1 MSHPRATIG
10 GMSKAH
16 EIVKTGMSLA
26 AFFRRYPT
34 DQAAEKQWEA
44 WRWPDGPQCPHC
56 QSDNIAIVRERRP
69 MPYRCRTCRKHFS
82 VMSHTVMHAS
92 KLGSQ
97 TWLLAL
103 FLILSNSKGRS
114 SVQLAA
120 DLGYLAEVGVACRAS
135 APASASGGVAAR
147 FRRSGGSRRNVYR
160 WQGTQ
165 QARKPQ
171 TASRARPGWASCR

>member
-56 QSDNIAIVRERRP
+56 QSDNTALRV
-69 MPYRCRTCRKHFS
+69 S
-82 VMSHTVMHAS
+82 DAS
-92 KLGSQ
+92 MFVK
-97 TWLLAL
+97 
-103 FLILSNSKGRS
+103 
-114 SVQLAA
+114 
-120 DLGYLAEVGVACRAS
+120 C
-135 APASASGGVAAR
+135 
-147 FRRSGGSRRNVYR
+147 
-160 WQGTQ
+160 
-165 QARKPQ
+165 
-171 TASRARPGWASCR
+171 